1 MSRPLDVAIVG
12 LGALFPGRGTTHG
25 FWRDITEGVDTLKPV
40 PESHWRLDDHYDS
53 DPLTPD
59 RTYGGRGGFI
69 GPVPFDPLAFGIPP
83 AAVAATDSSQL
94 LALMVADALLKAV
107 EADSGGKVS
116 RAKTSCVLG
125 VASATE
131 LVGHMSARL
140 QTPVLKRRLIE
151 AGLDADRAAAIA
163 ERFEAN
169 YSTWSEATFPGMLG
183 NVVAGRIANRLDLGG
198 SNYVTDAACASSLS
212 ALQIACHELVSGDS
226 NMVITGGVDALNDIL
241 MFMCFSKTPAL
252 SPTGDCRPFSEK
264 ADGTMLGEGV
274 GLMALRRLADA
285 ERDGNRI
292 HAVIKGLGGGSDGR
306 ATAIYAPLPEGQ
318 ARAIRRAYEK
328 AGYGPETVGLMEAHG
343 TGTRAGD
350 AAEIG
355 GLKRVFDPDGTAGR
369 PWCALGSVKSQ
380 IGHTKAAAGAASL
393 IKAALSLS
401 QKVLPPTAKVETPA
415 PALAGSPFAVST
427 SARPWVSAA
436 PRRASV
442 SSFGFGGSNFHVT
455 LEEYTGP
462 NAAALPR
469 AHGAELLLVSN
480 ASGEALAKALEALS
494 ARLVSEEAL
503 AHEASASHVDFS
515 TNDPARAAIVAT
527 SPEDARAKIAKLA
540 AMARSGETKAPLP
553 AGCFLS
559 VTPARPGKLAFLFP
573 GQGSQSVGMGAELA
587 MAFPA
592 ARAAWDLA
600 ARHPDTGPLRLHDLA
615 YPPTAFSDETR
626 ASQARAITALAHAQP
641 AIAAATLAHLALF
654 AQLGLRPDAAAGH
667 SFGEIMA
674 LHASGA
680 FDAGTALAIAKSRA
694 AFMAEAA
701 EGSPGAMLAVQAGAE
716 ALDRHLSGFPSVG
729 IANDNAPNQV
739 VLSGPT
745 PDIERLKDALNRAGL
760 KATRLPV
767 ASAFHSPIV
776 ASAEAPFRSFLG
788 NQPIGVPGLPV
799 FANTTA
805 VPYPSEAQA
814 IPAALARHIRE
825 PVRFRDMITAMV
837 DSGVSTFLE
846 VGPGRVVSTLA
857 RQCLEGRDV
866 NIIATDRKGAGLEAF
881 LAALGELAVLG
892 HRLDLAALYN
902 DRPAPR
908 VRPEPP
914 KHAIWISGANQKP
927 NLPPQPLP
935 TLFTQQSSEKVVPMT
950 APKSPQSDNQPTA
963 LERIYADMSARHA
976 EFLQMASAAHA
987 QFLNASSALLGGQPA
1002 QQMPVPQPLAMPQPS
1017 VAPPAMSA
1025 AANGQDAGGLAEY
1038 ASVSQPVS
1046 TPPTALASRPVP
1058 SSAAPAPAFDAKAL
1072 VTGIVAEKTGYPED
1086 MLDAEMDLEAELGVD
1101 SIKQV
1106 EILSAVRDARPD
1118 LPEIDPSELAEL
1130 RSIGQIAAFISRSAP
1145 APAAAAPAV
1154 VPTSPPPLF
1163 NGAAAPVT
1171 NSASGDTLQGL
1182 ITGLIAEKTGYP
1194 EDMLDAD
1201 MDLESELGVDS
1212 IKQVEILSALREA
1225 RPDLP
1230 DIDPSRMSE
1239 LRSIR
1244 SIADFF
1250 A

>member
-1 MSRPLDVAIVG
+1 VSRPLDIAIVG

-25 FWRDITEGVDTLKPV
+25 FWRDITEGVDTLRPV
-40 PESHWRLDDHYDS
+40 PESHWQLDDHYDP

-59 RTYGGRGGFI
+59 KTYGGRGGFI
-69 GPVPFDPLAFGIPP
+69 DPVPFDPLAHGIPP
-83 AAVAATDSSQL
+83 AAVAATDTSQIL
-94 LALMVADALLKAV
+94 GLMVADALLNAV
-107 EADSGGKVS
+107 EADSGGKVA
-116 RAKTSCVLG
+116 RETTSCVLG

-140 QTPVLKRRLIE
+140 QAPVLKRRLVE
-151 AGLDADRAAAIA
+151 AGLPDERAAAIA
-163 ERFEAN
+163 ARVEAH

-226 NMVITGGVDALNDIL
+226 DMVITGGVDALNDIL

-252 SPTGDCRPFSEK
+252 SPTGDCRPFSDK

-274 GLMALRRLADA
+274 GLVALKRLGDA

-318 ARAIRRAYEK
+318 ARAIQRAYDK
-328 AGYGPETVGLMEAHG
+328 AGYRPETVRLMEAHG
-343 TGTRAGD
+343 TGTKAGD
-350 AAEIG
+350 AAEIS
-355 GLKRVFDPDGTAGR
+355 GLKRVFDSAGQAER

-401 QKVLPPTAKVETPA
+401 HKVLPPTVKVEAPA
-415 PALAGSPFAVST
+415 PALEGSPFSVST
-427 SARPWVSAA
+427 TARPWVSAA

-462 NAAALPR
+462 NAPVLPR
-469 AHGAELLLVSN
+469 THGAELLLVSD
-480 ASGEALAKALEALS
+480 ASGEALAKELEALA

-503 AHEASASHVDFS
+503 AHEASESHLDFTTS
-515 TNDPARAAIVAT
+515 DPARAAIVAT
-527 SPEDARAKIAKLA
+527 SPQEARDRLQKLA
-540 AMARSGETKAPLP
+540 ALARSGETAGPLP
-553 AGCFLS
+553 SGCSLS
-559 VTPARPGKLAFLFP
+559 VTPVRPGKLAFLFP
-573 GQGSQSVGMGAELA
+573 GQGSQFVGMGAELA

-592 ARAAWDLA
+592 ALAAWDLA
-600 ARHPDTGPLRLHDLA
+600 AAHPDTGPLRLHELA
-615 YPPTAFSDETR
+615 FPPTAFTDGGR
-626 ASQARAITALAHAQP
+626 KAQADAVTALAHAQP
-641 AIAAATLAHLALF
+641 AIAAATLAHLAVF
-654 AQLGLRPDAAAGH
+654 RQLGLTPDAAAGH

-674 LHASGA
+674 LHAAGA
-680 FDAGTALAIAKSRA
+680 FDAETALAIARA
-694 AFMAEAA
+694 RAGFMADAA
-701 EGSPGAMLAVQAGAE
+701 AGAPGAMLAVQAGAE
-716 ALDRHLSGFPSVG
+716 RLAPHVSPYPDVT

-745 PDIERLKDALNRAGL
+745 PDIDALQDKLAAAGL

-767 ASAFHSPIV
+767 ASAFHSGIV
-776 ASAEAPFRSFLG
+776 ASAEAPFRDFLSR
-788 NQPIGVPGLPV
+788 QDIGAPSIPV

-805 VPYPSEAQA
+805 AAYPDDAAA
-814 IPAALARHIRE
+814 IPEALARQIRE
-825 PVRFRDMITAMV
+825 PVRFREMV
-837 DSGVSTFLE
+837 ATMADSGVDTFLE

-857 RQCLEGRDV
+857 RQCLEGRGAV
-866 NIIATDRKGAGLEAF
+866 IIASDRKGSDGLAAF
-881 LAALGELAVLG
+881 LGALGELSVRG
-892 HRLDLAALYN
+892 HDLDLAALYA
-902 DRPAPR
+902 DRPAP
-908 VRPEPP
+908 PPPAEPP

-927 NLPPQPLP
+927 NLPADPLP
-935 TLFTQQSSEKVVPMT
+935 KEITSESQEENLPMSREPDESQT
-950 APKSPQSDNQPTA
+950 AI
-963 LERIYADMSARHA
+963 ERIYADMSARHA
-976 EFLQMASAAHA
+976 EFMQMASAAHA
-987 QFLNASSALLGGQPA
+987 QFLNASSALLGGQPSA
-1002 QQMPVPQPLAMPQPS
+1002 PVPLPQPQPLSMPTPAAQPP
-1017 VAPPAMSA
+1017 VANG
-1025 AANGQDAGGLAEY
+1025 AANGHAANGLAEF
-1038 ASVSQPVS
+1038 ASV
-1046 TPPTALASRPVP
+1046 TPSPASSPAP
-1058 SSAAPAPAFDAKAL
+1058 QAAAPAPASAPPANDARAL
-1072 VTGIVAEKTGYPED
+1072 VTAIVAEKTGYPED
-1086 MLDAEMDLEAELGVD
+1086 MLDADMDLEAELGVD

-1130 RSIGQIAAFISRSAP
+1130 RSIGRIAAFIGGG
-1145 APAAAAPAV
+1145 APAAVPQAPAQAPQPATNGRAPQV
-1154 VPTSPPPLF
+1154 A
-1163 NGAAAPVT
+1163 NGAGG
-1171 NSASGDTLQGL
+1171 GDLSSL

-1201 MDLESELGVDS
+1201 MDLEAELGVDS

-1230 DIDPSRMSE
+1230 DIDPSRMGE

>member
-1 MSRPLDVAIVG
+1 MSRPLDIAIVG

-25 FWRDITEGVDTLKPV
+25 FWRDIMEGVDTLRPV
-40 PESHWRLDDHYDS
+40 PDSHWRLDDHYDP

-69 GPVPFDPLAFGIPP
+69 DPVPFDPLAYGIPP

-94 LALMVADALLKAV
+94 LGLMVADALLEAV

-116 RAKTSCVLG
+116 RETTSCVLG

-140 QTPVLKRRLIE
+140 QAPVLKRRLVE
-151 AGLDADRAAAIA
+151 AGLDDDRAGAIA
-163 ERFEAN
+163 ERFEAHH
-169 YSTWSEATFPGMLG
+169 SGWSEATFPGMLG

-226 NMVITGGVDALNDIL
+226 DMVITGGVDALNDIL

-252 SPTGDCRPFSEK
+252 SPTGDCRPFSDK

-274 GLMALRRLADA
+274 GLVALKRLDDA

-318 ARAIRRAYEK
+318 ARAIRRAYDK
-328 AGYGPETVGLMEAHG
+328 AGYGPETVGLVEAHG
-343 TGTRAGD
+343 TGTKAGD

-355 GLKRVFDPDGTAGR
+355 GLKRVFDPEGTAGR

-401 QKVLPPTAKVETPA
+401 HKVLPPTAKVETPA
-415 PALAGSPFAVST
+415 PALANSPFSVST

-462 NAAALPR
+462 NAPALPR
-469 AHGAELLLVSN
+469 THGAQLLLVSD
-480 ASGEALAKALEALS
+480 ASGEAVAKELEALA
-494 ARLVSEEAL
+494 ARLFSEEAL
-503 AHEASASHVDFS
+503 AHEASESHADF
-515 TNDPARAAIVAT
+515 TADDPARAAIVAT
-527 SPEDARAKIAKLA
+527 SPEDARAKITKLA
-540 AMARSGETKAPLP
+540 ALARSAETNAPLP
-553 AGCFLS
+553 AGCSLS
-559 VTPARPGKLAFLFP
+559 ATPARRGKLAFLFP
-573 GQGSQSVGMGAELA
+573 GQGSQHVGMGAELA
-587 MAFPA
+587 MAFPV

-600 ARHPDTGPLRLHDLA
+600 AAHPETGPLRLHDLA
-615 YPPTAFSDETR
+615 FPPTAFSDETR
-626 ASQARAITALAHAQP
+626 AAQAEAITALAHAQP
-641 AIAAATLAHLALF
+641 AIAAATLAHLAVF
-654 AQLGLRPDAAAGH
+654 AQLGLKPDAAAGH

-680 FDAGTALAIAKSRA
+680 FDAATALAIARARA

-716 ALDRHLSGFPSVG
+716 ALAPYLADVPTVG

-745 PDIERLKDALNRAGL
+745 PDIEALKDTLNRAGL

-767 ASAFHSPIV
+767 ASAFHSAIV
-776 ASAEAPFRSFLG
+776 ADAEAPFRNFLESR
-788 NQPIGVPGLPV
+788 PIAAPAIPV

-805 VPYPSEAQA
+805 AAYGDHVSE
-814 IPAALARHIRE
+814 IPAALARQIRE
-825 PVRFRDMITAMV
+825 PVRFRDMITAMA
-837 DSGVSTFLE
+837 DSGVRTFLE

-866 NIIATDRKGAGLEAF
+866 RIIATDRKGAGLEAF
-881 LAALGELAVLG
+881 LAALGELSVLG
-892 HRLDLAALYN
+892 HRLDLAALYS

-908 VRPEPP
+908 SRPEPP

-927 NLPPQPLP
+927 NLPPEPLP
-935 TLFTQQSSEKVVPMT
+935 ASFTQQSSEEDVPMSVK
-950 APKSPQSDNQPTA
+950 PDQQQTA

-976 EFLQMASAAHA
+976 EFMQMASAAHA
-987 QFLNASSALLGGQPA
+987 QFLNASSALLSGQPTP
-1002 QQMPVPQPLAMPQPS
+1002 QMPLPQPLAQPQPIA
-1017 VAPPAMSA
+1017 APPALNG
-1025 AANGQDAGGLAEY
+1025 AANGHAAGGLAEY
-1038 ASVSQPVS
+1038 ASVSQPVA
-1046 TPPTALASRPVP
+1046 TPPAPKTATFP
-1058 SSAAPAPAFDAKAL
+1058 AAPAPAFDARAL

-1086 MLDAEMDLEAELGVD
+1086 MLDAEMDLEGELGVD

-1130 RSIGQIAAFISRSAP
+1130 RSIGQIAAFISRSVPSAT
-1145 APAAAAPAV
+1145 AAPAT
-1154 VPTSPPPLF
+1154 VPPSPQPSSTAASVPVM
-1163 NGAAAPVT
+1163 NG
-1171 NSASGDTLQGL
+1171 ASGDDLQGL

-1201 MDLESELGVDS
+1201 MDLEAELGVDS